1 MADREKLSEGKLEI
15 QMFEYLENENSF
27 LVEIKDT
34 IIFII
39 I

>member
-1 MADREKLSEGKLEI
+1 MADREKLSEWKLEI

-34 IIFII
+34 
-39 I
+39 

>member
-27 LVEIKDT
+27 LVEIKGT
-34 IIFII
+34 
-39 I
+39 

>member
-1 MADREKLSEGKLEI
+1 MADREKLSEGNLEI

-34 IIFII
+34 
-39 I
+39 